1 MSKREEIASQIVE
14 TLKTVRIVR
23 SVTREP
29 KALAELSKTA
39 FPHVL
44 VESANEARSVSSYG
58 DTVRHVADIDFL
70 INVVVKGNERDKK
83 RNEVLEAIETQL
95 QADTT
100 LDGLVFDSYV
110 TQIQIREIEEADP
123 YATAA
128 MIYTV
133 RYYYDRGQP

>member
-1 MSKREEIASQIVE
+1 MSKREEIASRIVE
-14 TLKTVRIVR
+14 TLKTVRAVKT
-23 SVTREP
+23 VTREP
-29 KALAELSKTA
+29 RALTELSKTA

-44 VESANEARSVSSYG
+44 VESANEARDISSFG
-58 DTVRHVADIDFL
+58 ETVRHVADIDFL
-70 INVVVKGNERDKK
+70 INCVVKGRDRDQQ
-83 RNEVLEAIETQL
+83 RNNVLEAIETAL
-95 QADTT
+95 QADAT
-100 LDGLVFDSYV
+100 LEGLVFDSYV